1 MQTEPR
7 RTVRQ
12 VPYDS
17 PRRLSLQA
25 SSLDAVSKCLILRII
40 SSHSLVSTHART
52 PSPSASESR
61 ECETDATTKTDKRR
75 SEDRTEPC
83 DQGSSA
89 AQAHSNVT

>member
-40 SSHSLVSTHART
+40 SSHSLVSTHA
-52 PSPSASESR
+52 
-61 ECETDATTKTDKRR
+61 TTKSDKRR